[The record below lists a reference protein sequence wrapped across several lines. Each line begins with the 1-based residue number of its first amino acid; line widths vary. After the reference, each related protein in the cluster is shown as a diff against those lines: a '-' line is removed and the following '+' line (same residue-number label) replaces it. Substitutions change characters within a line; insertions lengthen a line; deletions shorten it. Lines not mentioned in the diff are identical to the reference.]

1 MRNAM
6 INNVHVKIGL
16 APHFNSNQS
25 WQSQRV
31 MYVTTAAAAQAKQGQ
46 PATAAAIDVAS
57 WTW

>member
-1 MRNAM
+1 M